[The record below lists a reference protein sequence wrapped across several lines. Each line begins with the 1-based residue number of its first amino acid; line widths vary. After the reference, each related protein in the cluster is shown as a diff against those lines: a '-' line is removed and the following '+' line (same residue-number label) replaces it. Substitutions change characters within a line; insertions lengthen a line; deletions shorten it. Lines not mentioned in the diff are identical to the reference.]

1 MVTSRFELNGKLLF
15 LQQSQSFSSP
25 IVSFDSPKSKKL
37 SSADF
42 QIHFA
47 NGSSKLIQMKF
58 HNFPIRK
65 ISNQENYF
73 KEAHLQEIL
82 EIRDK
87 YANEVDFFFFDL
99 SSSNGADLFFDEKDN
114 WYTFSEKLSQE
125 EIYHTY
131 QNIILDPELIRI
143 IHQAE
148 LANQNIILN
157 SNLIETMA
165 LFDM

>member
-87 YANEVDFFFFDL
+87 YANEVDFFFLIYRLLMEQIYFL
-99 SSSNGADLFFDEKDN
+99 MKKIIGILFPKNYPKRKF
-114 WYTFSEKLSQE
+114 T
-125 EIYHTY
+125 
-131 QNIILDPELIRI
+131 
-143 IHQAE
+143 IH
-148 LANQNIILN
+148 IKI
-157 SNLIETMA
+157 
-165 LFDM
+165 